1 MWIWCD
7 LRSSFIPVDEK
18 DFGVIIHPRKQYFQ
32 NIQDK
37 IGDVQPPV
45 GDSMGFED
53 GTIMG
58 YEDGN
63 IMGYET

>member
-37 IGDVQPPV
+37 IGGIPPAE
-45 GDSMGFED
+45 GDSMAYED
-53 GTIMG
+53 LDIMA

>member
-32 NIQDK
+32 NIQDS
-37 IGDVQPPV
+37 IGDVQPP
-45 GDSMGFED
+45 GGELMAFED
-53 GTIMG
+53 LDIMQ
-58 YEDGN
+58 YEN
-63 IMGYET
+63 ITSMEYEI